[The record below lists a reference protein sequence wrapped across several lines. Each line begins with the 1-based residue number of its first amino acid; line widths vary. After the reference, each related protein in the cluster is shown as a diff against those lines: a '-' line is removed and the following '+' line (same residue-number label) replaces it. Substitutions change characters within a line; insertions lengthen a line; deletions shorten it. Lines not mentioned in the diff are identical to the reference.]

1 MDARQVAEAAF
12 KTATT
17 KPAEPALKKPSLPN
31 VKETVSLRIDR
42 SSSHYGF
49 GFGLGATN
57 RIDGRLNAIENLREP

>member
-1 MDARQVAEAAF
+1 MSTRLGI
-12 KTATT
+12 
-17 KPAEPALKKPSLPN
+17 KPRPEFLPFR
-31 VKETVSLRIDR
+31 LLYF